1 MTEEPARR
9 RRAGGRAGNQ
19 SRAGSAAIDQMPWR
33 IPVNPD
39 RPTEPLD
46 ADGVERIHQGAMRIL
61 RDIGIE
67 MLNPEAVA
75 VPQAPGGP
83 GPTATPA

>member
-1 MTEEPARR
+1 MTEEATKR
-9 RRAGGRAGNQ
+9 RRAGGRAGNKE
-19 SRAGSAAIDQMPWR
+19 RAGSSVIDQMPWR

-46 ADGVERIHQGAMRIL
+46 ADGVQAIHRGAMKIL

-67 MLNPEAVA
+67 FPE
-75 VPQAPGGP
+75 PP
-83 GPTATPA
+83 PTTSFHFLQSQLL